1 MGFFGNDNQG
11 FFDRLKNG
19 LNKTRS
25 FLLKNVDDVILG
37 EKKISPEL
45 FEELEE
51 VLIAAD
57 VGPAFTYELIERM
70 KDEVKRKD
78 LTKADLL
85 RQVLKDTMADILK
98 RSEAPLL
105 IPKDKLF
112 IIMVVGV
119 NGTGKTTTIGK
130 LAMRYKGKGIPVMVA
145 AADTFRA
152 AAIEQ
157 LEVWSKR
164 AQVPIIKQKMDSDPS
179 AVVFDAV
186 HAAQAGKA
194 DLVLIDTAGRLHT
207 KVNLMEELKKM
218 KRILNRE
225 LPGAPHEVLLVLD
238 ATTGQNAVS
247 QAKMFA
253 DEIGVTGLVLT
264 KLDGTSKGGVIL
276 RIAHELRL
284 PIRYIGIGEG
294 IDDLRRFRSGEFIDA
309 LFEQGGQAA

>member
-1 MGFFGNDNQG
+1 MGFFGNDNKG

-19 LNKTRS
+19 LSKTRK
-25 FLLKNVDDVILG
+25 FLLKNVDEVILG

-70 KDEVKRKD
+70 KDEVTRKD
-78 LTKADLL
+78 LSRADLL

-98 RSEAPLL
+98 KSEAPLL

-112 IIMVVGV
+112 VMMVIGV
-119 NGTGKTTTIGK
+119 NGTGKTTTVGK
-130 LAMRYKGKGIPVMVA
+130 LALRFKNKGIPVMIV

-157 LEVWSKR
+157 LEVWGKR
-164 AQVPIIKQKMDSDPS
+164 ADVPTIKQQMKSDPS
-179 AVVFDAV
+179 AVVFDAI

-194 DLVLIDTAGRLHT
+194 DVVIIDTAGRLHT
-207 KVNLMEELKKM
+207 KANLMEELKKM
-218 KRILNRE
+218 KRILSRE
-225 LPGAPHEVLLVLD
+225 QPGAPHEVLLVLD
-238 ATTGQNAVS
+238 ATTGQNALI
-247 QAKMFA
+247 QAEMFA
-253 DEIGVTGLVLT
+253 EEIGVTGLALT
-264 KLDGTSKGGVIL
+264 KLDGTSKGGVII
-276 RIAHELRL
+276 RIAHELKL

-294 IDDLRRFRSGEFIDA
+294 IDDLRRFNSEEFIDA
-309 LFEQGGQAA
+309 LFERSA

>member
-1 MGFFGNDNQG
+1 MGFFGNDNKG
-11 FFDRLKNG
+11 FFDRLKDG
-19 LNKTRS
+19 LSKTRT
-25 FLLKNVDDVILG
+25 FLLKNVDEVILG

-85 RQVLKDTMADILK
+85 RQVLKDTMSDILK
-98 RSEAPLL
+98 KSEAPLL

-112 IIMVVGV
+112 VIMVVGV

-130 LAMRYKGKGIPVMVA
+130 LAMRFKGKGMPVMIA

-164 AQVPIIKQKMDSDPS
+164 ANVPIIKQKMDSDPS

-194 DLVLIDTAGRLHT
+194 DVVIIDVEFVSHT
-207 KVNLMEELKKM
+207 
-218 KRILNRE
+218 
-225 LPGAPHEVLLVLD
+225 
-238 ATTGQNAVS
+238 
-247 QAKMFA
+247 
-253 DEIGVTGLVLT
+253 
-264 KLDGTSKGGVIL
+264 
-276 RIAHELRL
+276 
-284 PIRYIGIGEG
+284 
-294 IDDLRRFRSGEFIDA
+294 DDL
-309 LFEQGGQAA
+309 